1 MAIKHGTT
9 VLTLRWAKNTFHLA
23 VVAACGITASA
34 VMFCVVKHL
43 ERSRAEA
50 HFQQVAEQ
58 RLSMVGSNVS
68 GALDTMSLLASYFE
82 ATGSAGVD
90 RRAFSTF
97 VAPALAKHH
106 YIQALEWI
114 PRVEGPARS
123 QYERL
128 ARDDGL
134 HRFSFTEAQGAG
146 APVVAGTR
154 DEYFPVFYVEPFAGN
169 ERALGYN
176 LACNPV
182 RLAALQEARDSGR
195 VVATARVT
203 LVQEKGNQYGFLVF
217 APVYKRPHPG
227 SLLGRRK
234 ALRGFALGVFRI
246 GDFVSISDKN
256 PGAPPRV
263 VVHVF
268 DLAAPESQRQLYPRT
283 PETTAQS
290 LTQGLHEQEEF
301 EVGGRT
307 WLLVATPGPGLH
319 GLPSLA
325 GVVLL
330 FGLLATGIY
339 VLYLQQRIRQS
350 AQIAKSARKL
360 EIAQQR
366 LTEAHR
372 TAQLGSIEQVL
383 GTPLWRI
390 GEEARAMLGLA
401 PTETKGELK
410 VILRNVHSDDLPH
423 LMAVLST
430 SERDAVANTV
440 DIEFRAEQRV
450 IHALGKA
457 VVSAG
462 TGGLRMLV
470 TLQDITARVQAQEAL
485 RRSQERFQL
494 AVRATKDLIWD
505 WDCVTG
511 TVWRNESFWEHCGY
525 GTGNPEPDESA
536 WLELLHPEDRERV
549 WNHFQAVLAQ
559 HAESFAA
566 EYRLRRADGSYAILF
581 DRAYIVYGQAGQWA
595 RAIGAITDVSE
606 RRQLEDQLR
615 QAQKLEAIG
624 QLAAGMAH
632 EINTPIQYVSDNTKF
647 LKDSWPTIQQ
657 LLSLAQREH
666 QEATTGR
673 VSPETLASLDHYL
686 KQADLPYLLEEIPR
700 AVEQSLEGAQRV
712 AKIVRAMKDFSH
724 PGSEDKAALDLNRA
738 IETTIT
744 VARNE
749 WKYVAELETDLDPN
763 LPPVLGVAGRL
774 NQVILNLLIN
784 AAHAIQQVVG
794 DGSRDKGRILVTTR
808 HDQDWVELSVRD
820 TGTGIPEEIRG
831 RIFEPFFTTKPVGQ
845 GTGQG
850 LALAHSVI
858 VQEHGGRIWFDSEVG
873 KGTTF
878 FVRLPLAAVEETE
891 REKASPVT
899 RVTDPCEHSVVAA
912 EIVNNGTQ
920 LCH

>member
-1 MAIKHGTT
+1 
-9 VLTLRWAKNTFHLA
+9 
-23 VVAACGITASA
+23 
-34 VMFCVVKHL
+34 
-43 ERSRAEA
+43 
-50 HFQQVAEQ
+50 
-58 RLSMVGSNVS
+58 
-68 GALDTMSLLASYFE
+68 
-82 ATGSAGVD
+82 
-90 RRAFSTF
+90 
-97 VAPALAKHH
+97 VAPALAKHY

-114 PRVEGPARS
+114 PRVQGPARS
-123 QYERL
+123 EYERL
-128 ARDDGL
+128 ARADGL
-134 HRFSFTEAQGAG
+134 HGFSFTETRGAA
-146 APVVAGTR
+146 APVVAAPR
-154 DEYFPVFYVEPFAGN
+154 DEYFPVFYLEPLAGN
-169 ERALGYN
+169 EKALGYN
-176 LACNPV
+176 LASNPV
-182 RLAALQEARDSGR
+182 RLAALQEARDTGR
-195 VVATARVT
+195 IVATARIT
-203 LVQEKGNQYGFLVF
+203 LVQEKGNQYSFLVF
-217 APVYKRPHPG
+217 APVYRRPHPDNV
-227 SLLGRRK
+227 LGRRK
-234 ALRGFALGVFRI
+234 ALKGFALGVFRI
-246 GDFVSISDKN
+246 SDFISVSDKN
-256 PGAPPRV
+256 PNTPPRV
-263 VVHVF
+263 RVHVF

-290 LTQGLHEQEEF
+290 LTQGLHEQKEF

-307 WLLVATPGPGLH
+307 WLLVATPGAGLH
-319 GLPSLA
+319 RLPSLA
-325 GVVLL
+325 WVVLL

-339 VLYLQQRIRQS
+339 VLYLRQRMRQS

-372 TAQLGSIEQVL
+372 IAQLGSIEHVL
-383 GTPLWRI
+383 GTPMWRI
-390 GEEARAMLGLA
+390 GQEARVMLGLA
-401 PTETKGELK
+401 PNAAKGELSA
-410 VILRNVHSDDLPH
+410 VLRNVHSDDLTH
-423 LMAVLST
+423 LMAVLSA

-440 DIEFRAEQRV
+440 DTEFRAEQRV

-457 VVSAG
+457 VPSAR

-470 TLQDITARVQAQEAL
+470 TLQDVTARRQAEEAL

-505 WDCVTG
+505 WDIPAG
-511 TVWRNESFWEHCGY
+511 TMWRGESFWQHFGY
-525 GTGNPEPDESA
+525 ANRGPETDQSA
-536 WLELLHPEDRERV
+536 FIELIRPEDREQVR
-549 WNHFQAVLAQ
+549 NQFQTTLRQRAD
-559 HAESFAA
+559 SFAA
-566 EYRLRRADGSYAILF
+566 EYRFRRADGSYATLL
-581 DRAYIVYGQAGQWA
+581 DRTYIVYDPLGTPV

-624 QLAAGMAH
+624 QLAAGVAH

-647 LKDSWPTIQQ
+647 LKDSCPTIRQ
-657 LLSLAQREH
+657 LLSLVQREH
-666 QEATTGR
+666 QEATMGR
-673 VSPETLASLDHYL
+673 VSPETLASLDRCL
-686 KQADLPYLLEEIPR
+686 KNADLSYLVEEIPR

-749 WKYVAELETDLDPN
+749 WKYVAELETELDPN

-784 AAHAIQQVVG
+784 AAHAIRQVVG
-794 DGSRDKGRILVTTR
+794 DSSGDKGRIVVTTR

-820 TGTGIPEEIRG
+820 TGTGIPEAIRG

-858 VQEHGGRIWFDSEVG
+858 VQEHGGRIWFDSEAG

-878 FVRLPLAAVEETE
+878 FVRLSAGDG
-891 REKASPVT
+891 R
-899 RVTDPCEHSVVAA
+899 RD
-912 EIVNNGTQ
+912 
-920 LCH
+920 